1 MKREGQVRIP
11 SGCAISAVI
20 SREGRR
26 MTGEKIVESMIP
38 MHDRSNGLG
47 GGFAAYG
54 IYPEYRDYYAFHI
67 FFDSRDTRKTCEAL
81 LKEGFE
87 IVKAEHI
94 PIRQIPEITDV
105 PLIWRY
111 FLAPMQS
118 VLNRLQLDAE
128 EYVARIVTK
137 INAELRG
144 AYVFS
149 SGKNMGTF
157 KAVGYAMRGGE
168 IYVQGNAGYRAGIHM
183 KAYQDQQPV
192 IVIGGRA
199 GSFLGEYQAGG
210 TILVLG
216 LHTDGKPAAGYFPC
230 TGQHGGRVIFRGD
243 VSAIRFPDQVTPHPP
258 TKEETA
264 LLRPLVERWC
274 ALFGGDAAALMGGP
288 FTVVTP
294 DSKNPYRQMYAAN

>member
-1 MKREGQVRIP
+1 MNFYERVYELVRRIP
-11 SGCAISAVI
+11 AGKCASYGQLALMLGNPRA
-20 SREGRR
+20 SR
-26 MTGEKIVESMIP
+26 
-38 MHDRSNGLG
+38 
-47 GGFAAYG
+47 
-54 IYPEYRDYYAFHI
+54 
-67 FFDSRDTRKTCEAL
+67 
-81 LKEGFE
+81 
-87 IVKAEHI
+87 
-94 PIRQIPEITDV
+94 
-105 PLIWRY
+105 
-111 FLAPMQS
+111 
-118 VLNRLQLDAE
+118 
-128 EYVARIVTK
+128 
-137 INAELRG
+137 
-144 AYVFS
+144 
-149 SGKNMGTF
+149 
-157 KAVGYAMRGGE
+157 AVGYAMRGGE
-168 IYVQGNAGYRAGIHM
+168 IYVQGNAGYRVGIHM

-258 TKEETA
+258 TEEETV

-274 ALFGGDAAALMGGP
+274 ALFGGDAEALMDGP